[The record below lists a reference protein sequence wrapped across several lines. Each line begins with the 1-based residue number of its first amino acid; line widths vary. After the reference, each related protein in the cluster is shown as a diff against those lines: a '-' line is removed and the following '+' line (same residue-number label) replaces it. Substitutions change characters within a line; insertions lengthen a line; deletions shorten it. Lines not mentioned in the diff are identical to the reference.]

1 MNNWEVIKN
10 KKIIDLF
17 IGDGSLRNSTI
28 FEDLRMPYMKGE
40 EICIF
45 GKKIGISIKYNEKKI
60 SRWEYMEKVVD
71 YAIEKNKIDIFFKE
85 ITSMERFEYLVDELT
100 YVSSPQKY
108 YWDIVNSLFIRI
120 NEYLQFKKI
129 YIDYDLINYK
139 FEIKSFDSLETQVQ
153 PEKKEYKE
161 IIKGFCN
168 SAKKNGLNTSY
179 GMITNV
185 IDSGTQGGNGK
196 ILFGTLN
203 GKDIAIKVLFEC
215 DKNKVNRFFNE
226 FINILM
232 SLQKVNGVVELYLYD
247 EVKINQEKIRF
258 IIMKKY
264 KKNLSD
270 YRISNQDEL
279 IKFIYRLLNIMKDVH
294 DKGIIHRDIKPE
306 NILLDENDDIVLT
319 DFGIAYFDPEEYE
332 NTGHTVSKELLCNR
346 KFSAPEQMEKD
357 AVPKETMD
365 IYAIGQIIQ
374 FVVTG
379 KSHNGTERVNL
390 GRIIEGDKISIID
403 KMVNK
408 CLCNEPEKRF
418 QSIQEMIDIIEETC
432 IDKKDEGKIIKKNF
446 NYEETYEYICLNYAT
461 TTKQIAEEL
470 NYDLNNLKNALKRMW
485 KVNEIIK
492 PAFITDD
499 PSDDECHWIKK

>member
-1 MNNWEVIKN
+1 
-10 KKIIDLF
+10 
-17 IGDGSLRNSTI
+17 
-28 FEDLRMPYMKGE
+28 
-40 EICIF
+40 
-45 GKKIGISIKYNEKKI
+45 
-60 SRWEYMEKVVD
+60 
-71 YAIEKNKIDIFFKE
+71 
-85 ITSMERFEYLVDELT
+85 
-100 YVSSPQKY
+100 
-108 YWDIVNSLFIRI
+108 
-120 NEYLQFKKI
+120 
-129 YIDYDLINYK
+129 
-139 FEIKSFDSLETQVQ
+139 
-153 PEKKEYKE
+153 
-161 IIKGFCN
+161 
-168 SAKKNGLNTSY
+168 
-179 GMITNV
+179 
-185 IDSGTQGGNGK
+185 
-196 ILFGTLN
+196 
-203 GKDIAIKVLFEC
+203 
-215 DKNKVNRFFNE
+215 
-226 FINILM
+226 
-232 SLQKVNGVVELYLYD
+232 
-247 EVKINQEKIRF
+247 
-258 IIMKKY
+258 
-264 KKNLSD
+264 
-270 YRISNQDEL
+270 
-279 IKFIYRLLNIMKDVH
+279 MKDVH

-432 IDKKDEGKIIKKNF
+432 IDKKDEDKIIKKNF

-499 PSDDECHWIKK
+499 PGDDECHWIKK